1 LINEQDEE
9 VFQDTEEGEEES
21 PGDSKE
27 TNYLTKVTAVPDE

>member
-9 VFQDTEEGEEES
+9 VFQDTEEGEEEL
-21 PGDSKE
+21 PGETRE